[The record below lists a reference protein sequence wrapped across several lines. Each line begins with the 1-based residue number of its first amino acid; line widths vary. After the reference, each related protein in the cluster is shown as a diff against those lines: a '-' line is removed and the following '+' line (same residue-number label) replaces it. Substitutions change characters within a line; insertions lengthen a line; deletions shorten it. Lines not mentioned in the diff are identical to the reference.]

1 MSQTISVSVQMTP
14 KNFRDFRVFDVF
26 RHQKAWKRPLIFAV
40 ILLTSAVICLSQVGK
55 REGAL
60 LLTVVL
66 TVVALGLPGVYFGT
80 FFHQLSQIIK
90 KMKLP
95 QPFYRVELS
104 GDGVAVWLA
113 GEQDKPAPTYQY
125 PWADVLCAYRTAD
138 AIYLY
143 VAAADEKAPG
153 ASAPWLTCWTRIWTA
168 YGSCWA
174 ACPQTSAGTA
184 GNNGRNQWPLNS
196 PFWTGCS
203 SSPIL

>member
-1 MSQTISVSVQMTP
+1 MSQTISVSVQMTQ

-40 ILLTSAVICLSQVGK
+40 ILLTSAAICLSQVGK

-95 QPFYRVELS
+95 SRSTGWSCRGTALPS
-104 GDGVAVWLA
+104 GWPVSRTNPPPPTSTPGRMCC
-113 GEQDKPAPTYQY
+113 APT
-125 PWADVLCAYRTAD
+125 
-138 AIYLY
+138 
-143 VAAADEKAPG
+143 APPMP
-153 ASAPWLTCWTRIWTA
+153 STCM
-168 YGSCWA
+168 
-174 ACPQTSAGTA
+174 
-184 GNNGRNQWPLNS
+184 
-196 PFWTGCS
+196 
-203 SSPIL
+203 

>member
-1 MSQTISVSVQMTP
+1 MSQTISVSVQMTQ

-40 ILLTSAVICLSQVGK
+40 ILLTSAAICLSQVGK

-60 LLTVVL
+60 LLTIVL

-104 GDGVAVWLA
+104 GDG
-113 GEQDKPAPTYQY
+113 EQDKPAPTYQY

-153 ASAPWLTCWTRIWTA
+153 GKRSLA
-168 YGSCWA
+168 YLLDQDMDSVWE
-174 ACPQTSAGTA
+174 
-184 GNNGRNQWPLNS
+184 LL
-196 PFWTGCS
+196 GCL
-203 SSPIL
+203 PADKRRDCRK

>member
-1 MSQTISVSVQMTP
+1 MSQTISVSVQMTQ

-113 GEQDKPAPTYQY
+113 GEQDKP
-125 PWADVLCAYRTAD
+125 LGGCAVRLPHRRCHLPVCSRSGRKSPRGQALPGLPAGPGYGQRMG
-138 AIYLY
+138 
-143 VAAADEKAPG
+143 AAGLPARRQAPG
-153 ASAPWLTCWTRIWTA
+153 LPEIT
-168 YGSCWA
+168 G
-174 ACPQTSAGTA
+174 GT
-184 GNNGRNQWPLNS
+184 NGL
-196 PFWTGCS
+196 
-203 SSPIL
+203 

>member
-1 MSQTISVSVQMTP
+1 MSQTISVSVQMTQ

-40 ILLTSAVICLSQVGK
+40 ILLTCAAICLSQVGK

-153 ASAPWLTCWTRIWTA
+153 GKRSLA
-168 YGSCWA
+168 YLLDQDMDSVWE
-174 ACPQTSAGTA
+174 
-184 GNNGRNQWPLNS
+184 LL
-196 PFWTGCS
+196 GCL
-203 SSPIL
+203 PADKRRDCRK

>member
-1 MSQTISVSVQMTP
+1 MSQTISVSVQMTQ

-40 ILLTSAVICLSQVGK
+40 ILLTSAAICLSQVGK

-66 TVVALGLPGVYFGT
+66 TVVALGLPRCIFRHLLPPAVPD
-80 FFHQLSQIIK
+80 HQK
-90 KMKLP
+90 NEAA

-125 PWADVLCAYRTAD
+125 PWRMCCAPTA
-138 AIYLY
+138 
-143 VAAADEKAPG
+143 PPMP
-153 ASAPWLTCWTRIWTA
+153 STCM
-168 YGSCWA
+168 
-174 ACPQTSAGTA
+174 
-184 GNNGRNQWPLNS
+184 
-196 PFWTGCS
+196 
-203 SSPIL
+203 